1 METTTD
7 VVIVGAGLAG
17 LAAGSYL
24 ARGGRRV
31 TVLER
36 ASSPLAWRMLNG
48 LPALVVDLP
57 KAVEPIA
64 PRVVIRC
71 DLSKGGQIAELH
83 LVLAPEKLRALAR
96 NLAQVR
102 GNLRV

>member
-1 METTTD
+1 
-7 VVIVGAGLAG
+7 
-17 LAAGSYL
+17 
-24 ARGGRRV
+24 
-31 TVLER
+31 
-36 ASSPLAWRMLNG
+36 MLNG

-83 LVLAPEKLRALAR
+83 LVLAPEKLRALER
-96 NLAQVR
+96 
-102 GNLRV
+102 NLRV